1 MPEPLSE
8 QQINDALKDLPG
20 WTHEDDKLKR
30 HLEFGSFKEALSF
43 IVRLGLHAEQQ
54 GHHPEL
60 FNVYN
65 KVDIALATHD
75 AGGKV
80 TEKDVKLATTIH
92 EFNWRAPK

>member
-1 MPEPLSE
+1 MPEPLTD
-8 QQINDALKDLPG
+8 QQIQDALKDLPG
-20 WTHEDDKLKR
+20 WTHRDDKLQR
-30 HLEFGSFKEALSF
+30 SFEFGSFKEALSF

-80 TEKDVKLATTIH
+80 TEKDVKLARTIND
-92 EFNWRAPK
+92 FDWTGPK